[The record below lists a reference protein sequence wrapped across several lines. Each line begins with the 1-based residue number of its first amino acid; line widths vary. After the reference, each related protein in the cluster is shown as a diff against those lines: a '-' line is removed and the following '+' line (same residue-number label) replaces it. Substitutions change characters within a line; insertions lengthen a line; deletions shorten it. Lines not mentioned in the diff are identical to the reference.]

1 MAVQFELV
9 GKLSVGKDSDKFK
22 SYEEKTYDSGWTNK
36 TFKFNVISGDNRF
49 MMQSKGGYFADGHG
63 EIFVF
68 GKDRVDANGKVT
80 KGEAFRIPWKERT
93 THPRLSEVVEWKKY
107 TVDLETGSFRR
118 ELQSALNKVKDG
130 GELTEAEISKFGA
143 SDVKGLEAALEKSNK
158 KRKEFIAEA
167 DFVDF
172 MKKVATSETY
182 KNKTFRIRGTYDLQ
196 YSEANNKFYGN
207 YVPQRVYLVDDE
219 TEDMAEATA
228 TLFYDSE
235 ALVDATEEKGKYF
248 VNAYVQ
254 TYDSAR
260 KGNIF
265 APYVIAIDAND
276 NEKKVKK
283 LVEIFTVED
292 GVKELGVVVTLLD
305 GAQRSAIK
313 LEDLDEE
320 TQENILF
327 GLTTL
332 EEVARELGG
341 STYGERIT
349 ENRFSKLGRGYA
361 KGRQDTAY
369 ESEDLIVKPLE
380 KADTNVFAAT
390 DSDNE
395 DTSLEDDDFD
405 LFN

>member
-1 MAVQFELV
+1 MISFEMV
-9 GKLSVGKDSDKFK
+9 GKLSLPKETEKFK
-22 SYEEKTYDSGWTNK
+22 SYEEKAYDSGWVNK
-36 TFKFNVISGDNRF
+36 TLKFNLISNDNRF
-49 MMQSKGGYFADGHG
+49 MLQNKGGYFADGHG
-63 EIFVF
+63 DVFVYS
-68 GKDRVDANGKVT
+68 KDGVDANGKKI
-80 KGEAFRIPWKERT
+80 KGEPFRIPWKERL
-93 THPRLSEVVEWKKY
+93 THPRLAEVVDYKKF
-107 TVDLETGSFRR
+107 VIDLETGSFRR
-118 ELQSALNKVKDG
+118 ELQAALNKVKSGVD
-130 GELTEAEISKFGA
+130 LTEVEIAKFGA
-143 SDVKGLEAALEKSNK
+143 GDVKGLEEALEKSNK

-172 MKKVATSETY
+172 MRKVATSENY
-182 KNKTFRIRGTYDLQ
+182 KDKTFRIRGTYDIQ
-196 YSEANNKFYGN
+196 YSESTNKFYGN

-219 TEDMAEATA
+219 TADIAEATA

-283 LVEIFTVED
+283 LVDIFTVED

-369 ESEDLIVKPLE
+369 EPEDLIVKPLE
-380 KADTNVFAAT
+380 KEDTNVFAAT
-390 DSDNE
+390 NSASE